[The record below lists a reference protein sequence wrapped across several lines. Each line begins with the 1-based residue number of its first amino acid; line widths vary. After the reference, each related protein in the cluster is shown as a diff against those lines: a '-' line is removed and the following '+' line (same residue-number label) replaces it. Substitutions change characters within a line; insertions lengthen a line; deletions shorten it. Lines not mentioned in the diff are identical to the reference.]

1 MKTSVLIMIYLQI
14 ISHGNTAIFSWTE
27 DSVTHKVTITK
38 IGNNLQVYR
47 ESVSLDPKLIQNK
60 QMDFI
65 SGTLTLDK

>member
-1 MKTSVLIMIYLQI
+1 MNASKKMKTSVLIMIYLQI
-14 ISHGNTAIFSWTE
+14 ISQ